1 MEGGG
6 ILSSV
11 SKSKNLRSQAETQRT
26 PLVTESKVASTC
38 KCKLK
43 ECFVYNSGSE
53 TYQSHLSFTN
63 LTSILFAFDRLR
75 SSPHAMNFVHLPQ
88 QYLCLP
94 YVRLKL
100 FQISLS
106 QSLFRTLAVCYLN
119 PCMHTL

>member
-1 MEGGG
+1 MGEGGG
-6 ILSSV
+6 QILSSV

-75 SSPHAMNFVHLPQ
+75 SSPHAMNFVHLLPQ
-88 QYLCLP
+88 QHLCLP

-106 QSLFRTLAVCYLN
+106 QSLFRTLAVFYLVQ
-119 PCMHTL
+119 PM